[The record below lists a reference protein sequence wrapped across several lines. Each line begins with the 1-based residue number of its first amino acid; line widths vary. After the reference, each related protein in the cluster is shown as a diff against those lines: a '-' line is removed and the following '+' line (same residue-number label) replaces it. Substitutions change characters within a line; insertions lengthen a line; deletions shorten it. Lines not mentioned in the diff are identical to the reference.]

1 MRRLLKAEFN
11 SIYRKPKLYVLLAIL
26 IASFLLG
33 VLIDHYTNGTT
44 FGYGIVGVFYIFLA
58 IILVTDVT
66 HKEYKFHTMKNLI
79 GSGFSRKEIF
89 FGKYIVTLVVA
100 ISFML
105 TEEILK
111 IVYAFI
117 NQEFSKKINLVVDGV
132 DALRQIGM
140 FSIIFIISMLV
151 ISDGLSLFFSFLYG
165 VLLAFIVPTI
175 TVFIPQLPEN
185 ASEKITATLLIT
197 SSAYIKTDKKD
208 FFSQHLIPSG
218 LIWVAIGVVLVVVL
232 MTVGYKTFERKEF
245 K

>member
-1 MRRLLKAEFN
+1 MRRFLIAEFN

-26 IASFLLG
+26 FASFGLG
-33 VLIDHYTNGTT
+33 VLIDHYTHGTT
-44 FGYGIVGVFYIFLA
+44 FGYGIVSVFYIFLA

-100 ISFML
+100 ISFMF

-111 IVYAFI
+111 IIYALI
-117 NQEFSKKINLVVDGV
+117 NHEFSEKVNLVVDGV

-151 ISDGLSLFFSFLYG
+151 VSDGLSLFFSFLYG
-165 VLLAFIVPTI
+165 VLLSFMVPAAA
-175 TVFIPQLPEN
+175 VFIPQLPEK
-185 ASEKITATLLIT
+185 APEKITATLLIT

-208 FFSQHLIPSG
+208 LFSQHLIPSG
-218 LIWVAIGVVLVVVL
+218 LLWVALGVALVVVL
-232 MTVGYKTFERKEF
+232 MIVGYKTFNRKEF